1 LERGVFVR
9 VCRKLNRVGLCHV
22 VSLTAAELTNT
33 RKEQALSVPGC
44 SGEKGWRGPESVR
57 NDAEDVEGCDEKTY
71 WDDDIPLFGVRL
83 RKGGSKGWVFWYRLG
98 GRASPLRKI
107 GLGATSAVSAAEAR
121 AQAAT
126 LYAGVRLGQDL
137 ASEKAESERHLLVQA
152 KPLHRLQLRTVDRR
166 IIAGRLTEIGES
178 AGPSAANR
186 LRSDLHTFFVW
197 AMREGLV
204 DANPVA
210 NTNRHEEG
218 GSRERVL
225 TSDELRAI
233 WTATAGG
240 DQYSAVVRLLLL
252 LACRRDEV
260 GSLQW
265 SEIDFDQAMI
275 SLPSE
280 RTKNSK
286 PFDIPL
292 TAAAL
297 AILEAQPRRD
307 RAFVFG
313 RGQGGFSGWS
323 KSKTELDQRAN
334 IAPWRLHDLRR
345 TASTVMYELGV
356 QPHIVEAVL
365 NHISGH
371 KGGVSGVYNKAAY
384 RTEKAAALVLWAEH
398 VLAVVEGRPAK
409 IVSLRA

>member
-1 LERGVFVR
+1 M
-9 VCRKLNRVGLCHV
+9 
-22 VSLTAAELTNT
+22 
-33 RKEQALSVPGC
+33 
-44 SGEKGWRGPESVR
+44 
-57 NDAEDVEGCDEKTY
+57 
-71 WDDDIPLFGVRL
+71 
-83 RKGGSKGWVFWYRLG
+83 
-98 GRASPLRKI
+98 
-107 GLGATSAVSAAEAR
+107 
-121 AQAAT
+121 
-126 LYAGVRLGQDL
+126 
-137 ASEKAESERHLLVQA
+137 
-152 KPLHRLQLRTVDRR
+152 
-166 IIAGRLTEIGES
+166 GES

-197 AMREGLV
+197 AMCEGLV
-204 DANPVA
+204 ETNLVA

-225 TSDELRAI
+225 TRDELRAI

-252 LACRRDEV
+252 TAARRDEI

-265 SEIDFDQAMI
+265 SEVDLDNAMI
-275 SLPSE
+275 SLPGE

-286 PFDIPL
+286 PFDIPV
-292 TAAAL
+292 TPAAL

-345 TASTVMYELGV
+345 TASTVMPDSLAV

-365 NHISGH
+365 NDISGH
-371 KGGVSGVYNKAAY
+371 KGGVSGVYNKATY
-384 RTEKAAALVLWAEH
+384 RTEKAAALALWAEH

-409 IVSLRA
+409 IVSLQA

>member
-1 LERGVFVR
+1 M
-9 VCRKLNRVGLCHV
+9 KLTKAAIAGL
-22 VSLTAAELTNT
+22 SLPAG
-33 RKEQALSVPGC
+33 S
-44 SGEKGWRGPESVR
+44 
-57 NDAEDVEGCDEKTY
+57 DEKTY

-98 GRASPLRKI
+98 GRSSPLRKI
-107 GLGATSAVSAAEAR
+107 GLGATSAVSSAEAR
-121 AQAAT
+121 AEAAK
-126 LYAGVRLGQDL
+126 LYAKVRLGQDPAGEKTESIVRAGETVESAFRLFL
-137 ASEKAESERHLLVQA
+137 ARQAKRLKPRSYAEVERHLLAQA
-152 KPLHRLQLRTVDRR
+152 KLLHRLPLRVVDRR
-166 IIAGRLTEIGES
+166 VVAKLLVEIGES

-197 AMREGLV
+197 ATREGSV
-204 DANPVA
+204 DVNPVA

-233 WTATAGG
+233 WAATAGS
-240 DQYSAVVRLLLL
+240 DQYSAIVRLLLL
-252 LACRRDEV
+252 LACRRDEA
-260 GSLQW
+260 GSLRW
-265 SEIDFDQAMI
+265 SEVDVDNAMI
-275 SLPSE
+275 SLPGE

-292 TAAAL
+292 TPAAL

-323 KSKTELDQRAN
+323 KSKMELDHRAN
-334 IAPWRLHDLRR
+334 MAPWRLHDLRR
-345 TASTVMYELGV
+345 TASTVMHGLGV
-356 QPHIVEAVL
+356 QPHIVEEVL

-371 KGGVSGVYNKAAY
+371 KGGVAGVYNRAAY
-384 RTEKAAALVLWAEH
+384 SAEKAAALALWAEH

-409 IVSLRA
+409 IVSLRG

>member
-1 LERGVFVR
+1 M
-9 VCRKLNRVGLCHV
+9 KLTKAAVAGLT
-22 VSLTAAELTNT
+22 LPA
-33 RKEQALSVPGC
+33 
-44 SGEKGWRGPESVR
+44 
-57 NDAEDVEGCDEKTY
+57 GCDEKTY
-71 WDDDIPLFGVRL
+71 WDNDIPLFGVRL

-121 AQAAT
+121 AEAAR
-126 LYAGVRLGQDL
+126 LYAKVRLGQDP
-137 ASEKAESERHLLVQA
+137 AGEKAESIVRAGETVESAFRPFLARQAKRLKPRSYAEVERHLLIQA
-152 KPLHRLQLRTVDRR
+152 KPLHRLQLWTVDRR

-186 LRSDLHTFFVW
+186 LRSDLHTFFAW
-197 AMREGLV
+197 AMVEGSV

-218 GSRERVL
+218 SSRERVL

-233 WTATAGG
+233 WTATGGG

-275 SLPSE
+275 SLPGE

-292 TAAAL
+292 APAAL

-323 KSKTELDQRAN
+323 KSKAQLDQRAN

-345 TASTVMYELGV
+345 TASTVMHGLGV

-371 KGGVSGVYNKAAY
+371 KGGVAGTYNRATYGA
-384 RTEKAAALVLWAEH
+384 EKAAALALWAEH
-398 VLAVVEGRPAK
+398 VLTVVEGRPAK
-409 IVSLRA
+409 IVSLRV

>member
-1 LERGVFVR
+1 M
-9 VCRKLNRVGLCHV
+9 KLTKAAVAGL
-22 VSLTAAELTNT
+22 SL
-33 RKEQALSVPGC
+33 P
-44 SGEKGWRGPESVR
+44 
-57 NDAEDVEGCDEKTY
+57 EGCDEKTY

-107 GLGATSAVSAAEAR
+107 SLGATSAVPAAEAR
-121 AQAAT
+121 AEAAK
-126 LYAGVRLGQDL
+126 LYARVRLGQDP
-137 ASEKAESERHLLVQA
+137 AGEKAEVIARAGETVESAFRLFLARQAKRLKPRSYAEVERHLLIQA
-152 KPLHRLQLRTVDRR
+152 KPLHRLQLQTVDRR

-186 LRSDLHTFFVW
+186 LRSDLHTFFAW
-197 AMREGLV
+197 AMREGSV

-218 GSRERVL
+218 SSRERVL

-275 SLPSE
+275 SLPGE

-292 TAAAL
+292 APTAL
-297 AILEAQPRRD
+297 AILQAQPHRD

-323 KSKTELDQRAN
+323 KSKAELDQRAN

-345 TASTVMYELGV
+345 TASTVMHGLGV

-371 KGGVSGVYNKAAY
+371 RAGVAGTYNRAVYAA
-384 RTEKAAALVLWAEH
+384 EKAAALALWAEH
-398 VLAVVEGRPAK
+398 VLTVVEGRPAK
-409 IVSLRA
+409 IVNLRA

>member
-1 LERGVFVR
+1 M
-9 VCRKLNRVGLCHV
+9 KLTKAAVTGLT
-22 VSLTAAELTNT
+22 LPA
-33 RKEQALSVPGC
+33 
-44 SGEKGWRGPESVR
+44 
-57 NDAEDVEGCDEKTY
+57 GCDEKTY

-121 AQAAT
+121 AEAVK
-126 LYAGVRLGQDL
+126 LYARAQLGQDP
-137 ASEKAESERHLLVQA
+137 AGEKAENIVRAGETVKSMLGIFLARQAKRLKPRSYAEVERHLLIQA
-152 KPLHRLQLRTVDRR
+152 KPLHQLQLRTVDRR

-186 LRSDLHTFFVW
+186 LRSDLHTFFAW
-197 AMREGLV
+197 AMNDGWV

-225 TSDELRAI
+225 TSDELRVI
-233 WTATAGG
+233 WTATAGS
-240 DQYSAVVRLLLL
+240 DQYSSIVRLLLL
-252 LACRRDEV
+252 LACRRDEI
-260 GSLQW
+260 GSLRW
-265 SEIDFDQAMI
+265 FEVDLDQAMI
-275 SLPSE
+275 SFPGE

-292 TAAAL
+292 TPTTL
-297 AILEAQPRRD
+297 AILAAQPRRD

-313 RGQGGFSGWS
+313 RGQQGGFSGWS
-323 KSKTELDQRAN
+323 KSKKELDQRAN

-345 TASTVMYELGV
+345 TASTVMHGLGV

-371 KGGVSGVYNKAAY
+371 KGGVAGVYNRATYAA
-384 RTEKAAALVLWAEH
+384 EKAAALALWGEH
-398 VLAVVEGRPAK
+398 VLGVVESRPAK
-409 IVSLRA
+409 IVSPRA

>member
-1 LERGVFVR
+1 M
-9 VCRKLNRVGLCHV
+9 KLTKAVVAGL
-22 VSLTAAELTNT
+22 SLPAGA
-33 RKEQALSVPGC
+33 S
-44 SGEKGWRGPESVR
+44 
-57 NDAEDVEGCDEKTY
+57 EKTY

-121 AQAAT
+121 AEAAK
-126 LYAGVRLGQDL
+126 LYAKVRLGQDPV
-137 ASEKAESERHLLVQA
+137 SEKAETIAQASETVESKFGPFLDRQARRLKPRSFAEVERHLLIQA
-152 KPLHRLQLRTVDRR
+152 KPLHRLPLTAVDRR
-166 IIAGRLTEIGES
+166 TVARLLLEIGES

-186 LRSDLHTFFVW
+186 LRSDLHTFFAW
-197 AMREGLV
+197 AIRDGSAEQ
-204 DANPVA
+204 NPVA

-218 GSRERVL
+218 GSRDRVL

-233 WTATAGG
+233 WTATAGD

-265 SEIDFDQAMI
+265 PEVDLNQAMI
-275 SLPSE
+275 SLPGA
-280 RTKNSK
+280 RTKNSR

-292 TAAAL
+292 SPTAL
-297 AILEAQPRRD
+297 AILKAQPQRSGRD
-307 RAFVFG
+307 FVFG
-313 RGQGGFSGWS
+313 RGQGGYSGWS
-323 KSKTELDQRAN
+323 KGKAELDQRAN

-345 TASTVMYELGV
+345 TVSTVMHDRLAV

-371 KGGVSGVYNKAAY
+371 KGGVAGVYNRAAY
-384 RTEKAAALVLWAEH
+384 AAEKAAALALWAEH

>member
-1 LERGVFVR
+1 MRD
-9 VCRKLNRVGLCHV
+9 
-22 VSLTAAELTNT
+22 
-33 RKEQALSVPGC
+33 
-44 SGEKGWRGPESVR
+44 GW
-57 NDAEDVEGCDEKTY
+57 
-71 WDDDIPLFGVRL
+71 
-83 RKGGSKGWVFWYRLG
+83 
-98 GRASPLRKI
+98 
-107 GLGATSAVSAAEAR
+107 
-121 AQAAT
+121 
-126 LYAGVRLGQDL
+126 
-137 ASEKAESERHLLVQA
+137 
-152 KPLHRLQLRTVDRR
+152 
-166 IIAGRLTEIGES
+166 
-178 AGPSAANR
+178 
-186 LRSDLHTFFVW
+186 
-197 AMREGLV
+197 V

-275 SLPSE
+275 SLPGE

-334 IAPWRLHDLRR
+334 IVPWRLHDLRR
-345 TASTVMYELGV
+345 TASTVMHELGV

-384 RTEKAAALVLWAEH
+384 RTEKAAALALWAEH
-398 VLAVVEGRPAK
+398 VLALVEGRPAK
-409 IVSLRA
+409 IVSLLA

>member
-1 LERGVFVR
+1 M
-9 VCRKLNRVGLCHV
+9 KLTKATVAGLT
-22 VSLTAAELTNT
+22 LPA
-33 RKEQALSVPGC
+33 GC
-44 SGEKGWRGPESVR
+44 
-57 NDAEDVEGCDEKTY
+57 NEKTY
-71 WDDDIPLFGVRL
+71 WDDDIPGFGVRL
-83 RKGGSKGWVFWYRLG
+83 RKAGSKGFVFWYRPG
-98 GRASPLRKI
+98 GRVTPQLKMS
-107 GLGATSAVSAAEAR
+107 LGATSAVSAAEAR
-121 AQAAT
+121 AEAAK
-126 LYAGVRLGQDL
+126 LYARVRLGQDP
-137 ASEKAESERHLLVQA
+137 AGEKAESIVRAGETVESALRPFLARQAKRLKPRSYAEVERHLLTQA

-166 IIAGRLTEIGES
+166 TIAGRLTEIGES

-186 LRSDLHTFFVW
+186 LRSDLHSFFVW

-225 TSDELRAI
+225 TGDELRAI

-240 DQYSAVVRLLLL
+240 NQYSAIVRLLLL

-260 GSLQW
+260 GSLRQP
-265 SEIDFDQAMI
+265 EVDLDQAMI
-275 SLPSE
+275 SLPGE

-292 TAAAL
+292 SPAAL
-297 AILEAQPRRD
+297 AILEAQPQRPGRD
-307 RAFVFG
+307 FVFG

-323 KSKTELDQRAN
+323 KAKAELDQRAN

-345 TASTVMYELGV
+345 TASTNMHGLGV

-365 NHISGH
+365 GHVSGH
-371 KGGVSGVYNKAAY
+371 KAGVAGVYNRATYSA
-384 RTEKAAALVLWAEH
+384 EKAAALTLWAEH
-398 VLAVVEGRPAK
+398 LAALVEGRPAK
-409 IVSLRA
+409 IVALRA